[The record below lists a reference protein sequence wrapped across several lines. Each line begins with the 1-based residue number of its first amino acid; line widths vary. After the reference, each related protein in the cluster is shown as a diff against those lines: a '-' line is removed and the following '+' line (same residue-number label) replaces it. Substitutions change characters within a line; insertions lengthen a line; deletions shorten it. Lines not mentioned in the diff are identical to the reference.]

1 MLCVLVDQPAGPRR
15 NVTTGSAYGLAPPSS
30 GSRCEAPMPIALIR
44 VDRAPRLPIPQP
56 VGTSM
61 PLIAAQYERNVNV
74 YTGESLVNTYVL
86 SDAWRRQNSQL
97 RSARLM
103 RSQSGVARSRALRI
117 VPSVSDH

>member
-1 MLCVLVDQPAGPRR
+1 MANLLLWWPGPMLCVLVDQPAGPRR

-74 YTGESLVNTYVL
+74 YTGESLVNTY
-86 SDAWRRQNSQL
+86 AAHAKARRSL
-97 RSARLM
+97 
-103 RSQSGVARSRALRI
+103 SRAMR
-117 VPSVSDH
+117 